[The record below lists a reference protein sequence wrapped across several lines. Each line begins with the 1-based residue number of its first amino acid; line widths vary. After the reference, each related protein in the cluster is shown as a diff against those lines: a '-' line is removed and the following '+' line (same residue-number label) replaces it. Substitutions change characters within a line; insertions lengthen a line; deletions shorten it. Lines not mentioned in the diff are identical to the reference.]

1 MKHLRQYIRKTILT
15 EAMKMP
21 ADLTENM
28 YVLIEENGA
37 GDYFEV
43 TINDANPAKSY
54 PRSGILAELMVGK
67 AEDHNGLN
75 CDGAWVIIGSEAE
88 QGYGPLV
95 YDIAMEY
102 VGNDGLMCDRTD
114 VSFEAADVWDFYL
127 SSRPDVKA
135 VQLDFHEKPF
145 LTPDNMKDDCDGQ
158 YTLARHVDRNMAT
171 GFDPADNP
179 YHRHQW
185 IDHWSTKKYVKQ
197 GTPIMD
203 ELRMRGAIYFDR
215 DDTGHYYF

>member
-1 MKHLRQYIRKTILT
+1 MLLT
-15 EAMKMP
+15 EGMKMP

-28 YVLIEENGA
+28 YVLIEKNRA

-43 TINDANPAKSY
+43 TINDAEKYWS
-54 PRSGILAELMVGK
+54 SHGVIAELMVGK

-75 CDGAWVIIGSEAE
+75 CDGAWVIMSSEAE

-102 VGNDGLMCDRTD
+102 VGDDGLMCDRTD

-145 LTPDNMKDDCDGQ
+145 LTP
-158 YTLARHVDRNMAT
+158 RV
-171 GFDPADNP
+171 
-179 YHRHQW
+179 HR
-185 IDHWSTKKYVKQ
+185 T
-197 GTPIMD
+197 
-203 ELRMRGAIYFDR
+203 F
-215 DDTGHYYF
+215 

>member
-1 MKHLRQYIRKTILT
+1 MIKLRQYIRKMLLT

-21 ADLTENM
+21 ADLSDNM
-28 YVLIEENGA
+28 YVLIEKNRA

-43 TINDANPAKSY
+43 TINDAEQYWS
-54 PRSGILAELMVGK
+54 SHGIIAELMVGK
-67 AEDHNGLN
+67 ADDHNGLN

-102 VGNDGLMCDRTD
+102 VGDDGLMCDRAD

-145 LTPDNMKDDCDGQ
+145 LTPNNMKDDCDGQ
-158 YTLARHVDRNMAT
+158 YTLARHVDRDLAV
-171 GFDPADNP
+171 GLDPVGNS
-179 YHRHQW
+179 YHKRQW
-185 IDHWSTKKYVKQ
+185 MDHWSTKKYVKQ

-203 ELRMRGAIYFDR
+203 ELKKRRAIYFDR

>member
-1 MKHLRQYIRKTILT
+1 MIKLRQHIRKMLLT

-21 ADLTENM
+21 RHLSENM
-28 YVLIEENGA
+28 YVLIEKNRA

-43 TINDANPAKSY
+43 TINDAEQYWS
-54 PRSGILAELMVGK
+54 SHGVIAELMVGK

-75 CDGAWVIIGSEAE
+75 CDGAWVIISSEAE

-102 VGNDGLMCDRTD
+102 VGDDGLMCDRTD

-145 LTPDNMKDDCDGQ
+145 LTPNNMKDDCDGE
-158 YTLARHVDRNMAT
+158 YTLARHVDRDLAV
-171 GFDPADNP
+171 GLDPVGNS
-179 YHRHQW
+179 YHKRQW
-185 IDHWSTKKYVKQ
+185 MKHWSTKKYVKQ